1 MQTVNGNDS
10 VSGAQDLRS
19 AIRFALAAGA
29 GAVASLGTQ
38 SAVAQTAPATK
49 SADNQGLEEI
59 IVTGT
64 RIRRVDQESANPV
77 ITISHE
83 NIEQSGIAN
92 IGDLVARLPSVA
104 GAAINPA
111 TNNGGGFGETN
122 IELRGLD
129 ARRTL
134 ILVDGRRIGIVG
146 SSDATDVS
154 QIPISM
160 VERVE
165 VLKEGAGA
173 IYGSDA
179 IAGVVNFI
187 TRKDIN
193 GLELH
198 ADYGVTSR
206 NDGAH
211 NSVSA
216 TFGSSTDKMSFIVG
230 GSVSKQDEVFAGNR
244 DYSAHALYFYGGTSG
259 VVVGG
264 SSRVPTGR
272 IFANPLGLLGSNG
285 NPCGSLTRVAGA
297 AGTSLNDYRCFQNP
311 GDLFNYQPYNLIM
324 TPLERSAVF
333 SKVNYQVNDYADV
346 YANVLVNRT
355 HSGFHIAP
363 LPFDSINDDITLSKD
378 SIYNVFGIDFGGISG
393 ANPDFTLRTVAFG
406 DRKSDTVSD
415 SKIVN
420 GGVKGKLAETGW
432 NYDLNLSYSRL
443 DQLANVTGYYAHA
456 ALQAAVGPS
465 FIDPTTGAPTCGTPS
480 APISGCIPVNLF
492 NPTAAGQDAAIK
504 SVAADYN
511 TNNTSTY
518 KAIALDLNGKVYTLP
533 AGDLQA
539 AVGFEYNDRK
549 GIFNAD
555 SIVQA
560 TPPLY
565 LTCGLSQETC
575 TGNTY
580 GGYNS
585 KQEYLELYIPVLKD
599 QPGAHSLSL
608 DYGLRHANYELFGSS
623 TRSDFKL
630 EYRPIKDLLI
640 RGTYSQIFRVPT
652 VNDIA
657 SSPVNSSITFN
668 DPCTGL
674 TTAEAT
680 GPNAANIAKACAG
693 VIPDTNFAQ
702 PNGQITGLLEANAN
716 AKPETGSVTTYGF
729 VWEPH
734 QVSGL
739 SLEVDAWSYTIND
752 LITTLDPNYSIDQC
766 ITSGDPYYCSLVHR
780 YTSGPN
786 SGLILVFES
795 PTFNIGSLKTDGF
808 DFDVRYNLKDTRSGS
823 WAFSAD
829 VTTVTKYDNIPAP
842 GAAPDDKLG
851 TYTTQFGNI
860 SKLRGLLT
868 VGWNY
873 KKFDALLTGRYLDKI
888 VVPNPTRSGKDPT
901 GVPYA
906 PGTEPPLPIASQ
918 TYFDFE
924 VGVAL
929 PHQVRF
935 QLGVRNLTD
944 KQAPV
949 LYQNNVTNANTDVNT
964 YDTLGRQ
971 YFATLGAKF

>member
-1 MQTVNGNDS
+1 MQTSHGDMSSSGN
-10 VSGAQDLRS
+10 QDLRN
-19 AIRFALAAGA
+19 AIRFALATGA
-29 GAVASLGTQ
+29 GAMAALN
-38 SAVAQTAPATK
+38 APAALAADESGE
-49 SADNQGLEEI
+49 SAKGLEEVV
-59 IVTGT
+59 VTGT
-64 RIRRVDQESANPV
+64 RIRRVEQETANPV

-83 NIEQSGIAN
+83 SIEQSGIAN
-92 IGDLVARLPSVA
+92 VGDLVARLPSVA

-134 ILVDGRRIGIVG
+134 ILLDGRRIGIVG
-146 SSDATDVS
+146 NSDATDVS

-160 VERVE
+160 IERVE

-198 ADYGVTSR
+198 ADYGKTSR
-206 NDGAH
+206 SDGAH

-216 TFGSSTDKMSFIVG
+216 TFGSSSDKMSFILG
-230 GSVSKQDEVFAGNR
+230 GSVSKQDPVFAGNR

-272 IFANPLGLLGSNG
+272 IFLPAGSALRTQYG
-285 NPCGSLTRVAGA
+285 CSSITRSAGA
-297 AGTSLNDYRCFQNP
+297 AGTAPGDYRCFQNP
-311 GDLFNYQPYNLIM
+311 ADLFNYQPYNLIM

-333 SKVNYQVNDYADV
+333 SKVNYEINDYADV

-363 LPFDSINDDITLSKD
+363 LPFDSINDDITLSAN
-378 SIYNVFGIDFGGISG
+378 SIYNIFGIDFGGISG

-420 GGVKGKLAETGW
+420 FGVKGKLAETGW
-432 NYDLNLSYSRL
+432 NWDLNLSYSRL

-465 FIDPTTGAPTCGTPS
+465 FIDPATGDPTCGTLAS
-480 APISGCIPVNLF
+480 PISGCIPVNLF
-492 NPTAAGQDAAIK
+492 NPTAAGQDAAIRA
-504 SVAADYN
+504 VAADYN

-518 KAIALDLNGKVYTLP
+518 KAAALDLNGKVYALP

-539 AVGFEYNDRK
+539 AVGFEYNDRR

-575 TGNTY
+575 TGNTN

-585 KQEYLELYIPVLKD
+585 KQEYLELLIPLLKD
-599 QPGAHSLSL
+599 MPAAHSLSL
-608 DYGLRHANYELFGSS
+608 DYGLRHADYELFGSS
-623 TRSDFKL
+623 TRSDFKI
-630 EYRPIKDLLI
+630 EYRPINDLLV

-652 VNDIA
+652 VTDIA
-657 SSPVNSSITFN
+657 ASPVNSSITFN
-668 DPCTGL
+668 DPCTAL
-674 TTAEAT
+674 TAAAAT
-680 GPNAANIAKACAG
+680 GPNAANIALACAG
-693 VIPDTNFAQ
+693 VVPDSVPPFSE
-702 PNGQITGLLEANAN
+702 PNGQITGLLESNPN
-716 AKPETGSVTTYGF
+716 TKPETGSVTTYGF
-729 VWEPH
+729 VWEPQ

-739 SLEVDAWSYTIND
+739 SLEVDAWNYKID
-752 LITTLDPNYSIDQC
+752 GLITTLDPNYSIAQC
-766 ITSGDPYYCSLVHR
+766 LSSGNPFYCGLVHR

-786 SGLILVFES
+786 SGQILVFES
-795 PTFNIGSLKTDGF
+795 PTFNIGSLKTNGI
-808 DFDVRYNLKDTRSGS
+808 DFDVRYNLKDTPIGS
-823 WAFSAD
+823 FAFTVDITS
-829 VTTVTKYDNIPAP
+829 VTKYENIPAP
-842 GAAPDDKLG
+842 GVAPDDKLG

-868 VGWNY
+868 IGWNY
-873 KKFDALLTGRYLDKI
+873 KEFDALLTGRYLDKI
-888 VVPNPTRSGKDPT
+888 VVPHPTRSGKDPT
-901 GVPYA
+901 GALYP
-906 PGTEPPLPIASQ
+906 PGAEPPLPIPSQ
-918 TYFDFE
+918 TYFDLE
-924 VGVAL
+924 VGVSL

-971 YFATLGAKF
+971 YFASLGAKF